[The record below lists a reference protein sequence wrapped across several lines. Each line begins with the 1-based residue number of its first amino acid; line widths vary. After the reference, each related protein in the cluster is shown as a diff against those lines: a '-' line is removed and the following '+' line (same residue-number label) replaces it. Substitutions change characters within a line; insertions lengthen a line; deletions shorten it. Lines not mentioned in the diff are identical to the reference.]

1 MFQKTIQLY
10 KNSYAGLSREVWLL
24 AIISLINRAGAMVFP
39 FLTVYLTSALGF
51 SLKDTGVIMGFFGL
65 GSILGSYVGG
75 WLTDR
80 IGAYKVQFWSLLLSS
95 VILLFIVQ
103 FQDYWSL
110 CILAFTFSLI
120 ADAFRPA
127 NKVAVANYSEPEN
140 LTRSFALLRLAINL
154 GFAVGPAMGG
164 LIAAWKG
171 YDWLFYIDAA
181 TCFSAAMLFRLT
193 LPDDFKKTSGK
204 EEHISNPKSQN
215 TNSKPSVIPSS
226 PYQDGFFMF
235 FLVIICFLAYAFLQ
249 LFYTIPVYFKQELG
263 LNEGEIGL
271 LMALNG
277 TIIVFIEMP
286 LVYLV
291 DKRYPKFTSMSLGAV
306 LIGLG
311 FAIFL
316 IPSVWIGIAIMSSI
330 LLTFGEIFYMPFAS
344 AFVAERSTEANRG
357 QYMALYT
364 MAWAIASVVAPMS
377 GLYISE
383 HFGFNS
389 LWGILLALGMAG
401 GIGFWYLGTIVKRD
415 KVSNESSSPSVKIK
429 YQDS

>member
-1 MFQKTIQLY
+1 MLQKTIQLY
-10 KNSYAGLSREVWLL
+10 KDSYSGLSREIWLL

-39 FLTVYLTSALGF
+39 FLTIYLTSSLGF
-51 SLKDTGVIMGFFGL
+51 SLKDTGIIMGFFGF
-65 GSILGSYVGG
+65 GSILGSYLGG

-80 IGAYKVQFWSLLLSS
+80 IGAYRVQFWSLLLSS
-95 VILLFIVQ
+95 GILLFLVQ
-103 FQDYWSL
+103 FQDFWSL

-127 NKVAVANYSEPEN
+127 NKVAVAAYSKPEN

-181 TCFSAAMLFRLT
+181 TCFCAAMLFWFT
-193 LPDDFKKTSGK
+193 LNDDFIKASTT
-204 EEHISNPKSQN
+204 EDPIANSNSS
-215 TNSKPSVIPSS
+215 TTPSS
-226 PYQDGFFMF
+226 PYQDGSFMI
-235 FLVIICFLAYAFLQ
+235 FLVIICLLAFAFLQ

-263 LNEGEIGL
+263 LDEGEIGL

-291 DKRYPKFTSMSLGAV
+291 DKRYNKFTSMALGAL

-311 FAIFL
+311 FAIF
-316 IPSVWIGIAIMSSI
+316 IVPSIWIGIAIGSSI
-330 LLTFGEIFYMPFAS
+330 LLTLGEIFYMPFAS

-357 QYMALYT
+357 QYMALYV
-364 MAWAIASVVAPMS
+364 MAWSIASVVAPMS

-389 LWGILLALGMAG
+389 LWSLLLALGVG
-401 GIGFWYLGTIVKRD
+401 GSIGFWYLKGSLK
-415 KVSNESSSPSVKIK
+415 
-429 YQDS
+429 

>member
-1 MFQKTIQLY
+1 MIQKTIQLY
-10 KNSYAGLSREVWLL
+10 KDSYAGLSREIWLL

-39 FLTVYLTSALGF
+39 FLTIYLTSALGF
-51 SLKDTGVIMGFFGL
+51 SLKDTGVIMGFFGV
-65 GSILGSYVGG
+65 GSILGSYLGG

-80 IGAYKVQFWSLLLSS
+80 LGAYKVQFWSLLLSS
-95 VILLFIVQ
+95 AILLFLVQ

-127 NKVAVANYSEPEN
+127 NKVAVAAYSEPEN

-181 TCFSAAMLFRLT
+181 TCFSAALLFRLT
-193 LPDDFKKTSGK
+193 LKDNFKKTSVELNSK
-204 EEHISNPKSQN
+204 SQISN
-215 TNSKPSVIPSS
+215 TDVETEVIPSS
-226 PYQDGFFMF
+226 PYRDGFFMV
-235 FLVIICFLAYAFLQ
+235 FLVIICLLAFAFLQ
-249 LFYTIPVYFKQELG
+249 LFYTIPVYFKQELE
-263 LNEGEIGL
+263 LSEGVIGL

-277 TIIVFIEMP
+277 IIIVLIEMP

-291 DKRYPKFTSMSLGAV
+291 DKRYNKFTSMALGAV

-311 FAIFL
+311 FAIF
-316 IPSVWIGIAIMSSI
+316 IVPSIWIGIAIISSI
-330 LLTFGEIFYMPFAS
+330 LLTLGEIFYMPFAS
-344 AFVAERSTEANRG
+344 AFVAERSTAANRG

-377 GLYISE
+377 GLYIGE

-389 LWGILLALGMAG
+389 LWVLLLVLGVLG
-401 GIGFWYLGTIVKRD
+401 GLGFWYLKGSLNK
-415 KVSNESSSPSVKIK
+415 KSVSLVS
-429 YQDS
+429 

>member
-1 MFQKTIQLY
+1 MIQKTIQLY
-10 KNSYAGLSREVWLL
+10 KDSYADLSREVWLL

-39 FLTVYLTSALGF
+39 FLTIYLTTSLGF
-51 SLKDTGVIMGFFGL
+51 SLKETGIIMSFFGL

-80 IGAYKVQFWSLLLSS
+80 IGPFKVQFWSLVLSS
-95 VILLFIVQ
+95 VLLLFMVQ
-103 FQDYWSL
+103 FQSFWSL
-110 CILAFTFSLI
+110 CGLAFTFSLI

-127 NKVAVANYSEPEN
+127 NKVAVANYSKPDN

-154 GFAVGPAMGG
+154 GFAIGPAMGG

-171 YDWLFYIDAA
+171 YDWLFYIDAV
-181 TCFSAAMLFRLT
+181 TCFCAAILFKLT
-193 LPDDFKKTSGK
+193 LQDDFKGASIKKDQST
-204 EEHISNPKSQN
+204 KSKI
-215 TNSKPSVIPSS
+215 TETPSS
-226 PYQDGFFMF
+226 PYQDRFFMV
-235 FLVIICFLAYAFLQ
+235 FLLIICLLAFAFLQ
-249 LFYTIPVYFKQELG
+249 LFYTIPVYFKQEFG
-263 LNEGEIGL
+263 LDEGEIGL

-286 LVYLV
+286 LVYLIE
-291 DKRYPKFTSMSLGAV
+291 KRYKNFSSMALGAV

-311 FAIFL
+311 FAVFI
-316 IPSVWIGIAIMSSI
+316 IPSIWIGIAILSSI
-330 LLTFGEIFYMPFAS
+330 LLTLGEIFYMPFAS

-364 MAWAIASVVAPMS
+364 MAWATASVVAPMS

-389 LWGILLALGMAG
+389 LWAILLALGLIG
-401 GIGFWYLGTIVKRD
+401 GFGFWYLGKT
-415 KVSNESSSPSVKIK
+415 KIT
-429 YQDS
+429 